1 MDQIIH
7 LHRVFKRK
15 LLRDIVGEAADDQG
29 SRVLLGDTAGH
40 QIEDGVIADT
50 ADLCLVSDI
59 GVLRADIHRRDG
71 VGTGDIVEH
80 QGLAGDSGFAALCLR
95 GYDNGAP
102 EGADSA
108 VLGDRSRIYI
118 GRSFRSVVND
128 LTPGI
133 EVLSLTGE
141 CDSGELG
148 SCALAVQHAHRV
160 EVRNMGT
167 EGTGY
172 PLDDSAFLD
181 LRPFCV

>member
-1 MDQIIH
+1 MSD
-7 LHRVFKRK
+7 
-15 LLRDIVGEAADDQG
+15 VG
-29 SRVLLGDTAGH
+29 
-40 QIEDGVIADT
+40 I
-50 ADLCLVSDI
+50 LC
-59 GVLRADIHRRDG
+59 ADIHRRDR
-71 VGTGDIVEH
+71 VGAGDIIKH
-80 QGLAGDSGFAALCLR
+80 QGLAGDCGFASLCLC
-95 GYDNGAP
+95 GYDNRAS
-102 EGADSA
+102 EGTDSA

-118 GRSFRSVVND
+118 GRSLRSVVND

-181 LRPFCV
+181 LRPLCV

>member
-1 MDQIIH
+1 MDQIVH

-15 LLRDIVGEAADDQG
+15 LFRDIVCEATDDQG
-29 SRVLLGDTAGH
+29 SRVLLGDSAGH
-40 QIEDGVIADT
+40 QIENGVITDA
-50 ADLCLVSDI
+50 ADLCLVSDV
-59 GVLRADIHRRDG
+59 GVLCADIHRRDR

-118 GRSFRSVVND
+118 GRSFRSVVDD

-141 CDSGELG
+141 CDPGELG
-148 SCALAVQHAHRV
+148 SCALTV
-160 EVRNMGT
+160 
-167 EGTGY
+167 
-172 PLDDSAFLD
+172 
-181 LRPFCV
+181 